1 MRQFFKQEKGIYVI
15 KNITLSNGKEI
26 EKNRVYVIATNEF
39 IAGGG
44 DEFKDVLKWYKVKNK
59 KYYDK
64 ITDTIEEY
72 LVRKQVLKK
81 NDYYEDDPKKRRLVF
96 LDA

>member
-1 MRQFFKQEKGIYVI
+1 MNK
-15 KNITLSNGKEI
+15 
-26 EKNRVYVIATNEF
+26 F

-44 DEFKDVLKWYKVKNK
+44 DEFKDVLKGYKVKNK

-81 NDYYEDDPKKRRLVF
+81 SDYYEDDPKKRRLVF
-96 LDA
+96 LDV